1 MSLQCFT
8 NGSLAREA
16 VKDKFGY
23 DWDKFTSALNN
34 TVAGN
39 ESNIMIPLFQ
49 VKRVLRA

>member
-23 DWDKFTSALNN
+23 DWDKFTNALNN
-34 TVAGN
+34 TTAGN
-39 ESNIMIPLFQ
+39 ESNIMIPFFQ
-49 VKRVLRA
+49 VKTVLRA